1 VGKLRFFYTRENQ
14 QFHSDLKIILTA
26 MQTCGKYNCAMI
38 KDDTLERNLKR
49 IYEEAYKIEV
59 KVEDGG
65 KLPSKVRQ
73 TDAGFDLY
81 ATEDIKLLPGQSG
94 KTPLNIRMKLPR
106 NTYAE
111 ITTKSGLGS
120 KGHSVRAGIIDEEY
134 RGVPHVI
141 HSNVNLILG
150 LDQDGF
156 PLMNTEPLVI
166 KKGDKLAQL
175 IMHPY
180 SNQYFI
186 EEVQELDMNT
196 SRGEGGFGST
206 GK

>member
-1 VGKLRFFYTRENQ
+1 MYNSIMDKNTMEQLRKLY
-14 QFHSDLKIILTA
+14 
-26 MQTCGKYNCAMI
+26 G
-38 KDDTLERNLKR
+38 
-49 IYEEAYKIEV
+49 EAYKIEV

-65 KLPSKVRQ
+65 KLPHKVRES
-73 TDAGFDLY
+73 DAGFDLF
-81 ATEDIKLLPGQSG
+81 ATEDIYLYPGQSG
-94 KTPLNIRMKLPR
+94 KTPLNVRLKLPL

-134 RGVPHVI
+134 RGVINVI
-141 HSNVNLILG
+141 HSNVALIAG
-150 LDQDGF
+150 LDEDGL
-156 PLMNTEPLVI
+156 PLMRTEPLVI
-166 KKGDKLAQL
+166 KKGEKLAQL
-175 IMHPY
+175 IIHPY
-180 SNQYFI
+180 NKQYFI

>member
-1 VGKLRFFYTRENQ
+1 MDENTKQQLR
-14 QFHSDLKIILTA
+14 KIYA
-26 MQTCGKYNCAMI
+26 
-38 KDDTLERNLKR
+38 DS
-49 IYEEAYKIEV
+49 YKIEV

-65 KLPSKVRQ
+65 KLPHKVRQ
-73 TDAGFDLY
+73 SDAGFDLF
-81 ATEDIKLLPGQSG
+81 ATEDITLYPGQSG
-94 KTPLNIRMKLPR
+94 KTPLNIRLKLPL

-134 RGVPHVI
+134 RGVINVI
-141 HSNVNLILG
+141 HSNVALIAG
-150 LDQDGF
+150 LDQDGL
-156 PLMNTEPLVI
+156 PLMHVGPLLI

-175 IMHPY
+175 ILHPY

-186 EEVQELDMNT
+186 EEVQEMDMNT

-206 GK
+206 GPS

>member
-1 VGKLRFFYTRENQ
+1 MYNAGMDENTKEQLRKMYKQ
-14 QFHSDLKIILTA
+14 
-26 MQTCGKYNCAMI
+26 
-38 KDDTLERNLKR
+38 
-49 IYEEAYKIEV
+49 AYKIEV

-65 KLPSKVRQ
+65 KLPNKVRQ
-73 TDAGFDLY
+73 SDAGFDLF
-81 ATEDIKLLPGQSG
+81 ATEDITLYPGQSG
-94 KTPLNIRMKLPR
+94 KTPLNVRLKLPL

-120 KGHSVRAGIIDEEY
+120 RGHSVRAGIIDEEY
-134 RGVPHVI
+134 RGVINVI
-141 HSNVNLILG
+141 HSNVALIAG
-150 LDQDGF
+150 LDPDGL
-156 PLMNTEPLVI
+156 PLMLTEPLVI

-175 IMHPY
+175 ILHPY
-180 SNQYFI
+180 NNQYFI

>member
-1 VGKLRFFYTRENQ
+1 MYNAGMDENTKEQLRKMYKQ
-14 QFHSDLKIILTA
+14 
-26 MQTCGKYNCAMI
+26 
-38 KDDTLERNLKR
+38 
-49 IYEEAYKIEV
+49 AYKIEV

-65 KLPSKVRQ
+65 KLPNKVRQ
-73 TDAGFDLY
+73 TDAGFDLF
-81 ATEDIKLLPGQSG
+81 ATEDITLYPGQSG
-94 KTPLNIRMKLPR
+94 KTPLNVRLKLPL

-120 KGHSVRAGIIDEEY
+120 RGHSVRAGIIDEEY
-134 RGVPHVI
+134 RGVINVI
-141 HSNVNLILG
+141 HSNVALIAG
-150 LDQDGF
+150 LDPDGL
-156 PLMNTEPLVI
+156 PLMLTEPLVI

-175 IMHPY
+175 ILHPY
-180 SNQYFI
+180 NNQYFI

>member
-1 VGKLRFFYTRENQ
+1 MYNYRNNIGDKMGIQEDIKEQ
-14 QFHSDLKIILTA
+14 LKGI
-26 MQTCGKYNCAMI
+26 YN
-38 KDDTLERNLKR
+38 DT
-49 IYEEAYKIEV
+49 YKIEV
-59 KVEDGG
+59 KVEQDG
-65 KLPSKVRQ
+65 KLPHKVRQ
-73 TDAGFDLY
+73 SDAGFDLF
-81 ATEDIKLLPGQSG
+81 ATEDIALLPGQSG
-94 KTPLNIRMKLPR
+94 KTPLNVRLKLPI

-120 KGHSVRAGIIDEEY
+120 RGHSVRAGIIDEEY
-134 RGVPHVI
+134 RGVINVI
-141 HSNVNLILG
+141 HSNVAVIASVDG
-150 LDQDGF
+150 DGF
-156 PLMNTEPLVI
+156 PLMNTEPLII

-175 IMHPY
+175 IIHPY

>member
-1 VGKLRFFYTRENQ
+1 MYNAGMQDSRLEDKLKK
-14 QFHSDLKIILTA
+14 L
-26 MQTCGKYNCAMI
+26 YN
-38 KDDTLERNLKR
+38 DSYR
-49 IYEEAYKIEV
+49 IEV
-59 KVEDGG
+59 KVETDG
-65 KLPSKVRQ
+65 KLPNKVRK
-73 TDAGFDLY
+73 TDAGFDLF
-81 ATEDIKLLPGQSG
+81 ATEDITLYPGQSG
-94 KTPLNIRMKLPR
+94 KTPLNVRLKLPL

-120 KGHSVRAGIIDEEY
+120 RGHAVRAGVIDEEY
-134 RGVPHVI
+134 RGVINVI
-141 HSNVNLILG
+141 HSNVAIIAG
-150 LDQDGF
+150 LDPDGL
-156 PLMNTEPLVI
+156 PLMLTEPLVI
-166 KKGDKLAQL
+166 KKGEKLAQL

>member
-1 VGKLRFFYTRENQ
+1 MDNMLTQELRR
-14 QFHSDLKIILTA
+14 QF
-26 MQTCGKYNCAMI
+26 
-38 KDDTLERNLKR
+38 
-49 IYEEAYKIEV
+49 EEAYKIEV

-81 ATEDIKLLPGQSG
+81 ATEDIYLLPGQSG
-94 KTPLNIRMKLPR
+94 KTPLNIRLKLPP

-120 KGHSVRAGIIDEEY
+120 RGHSVRAGIIDEEY
-134 RGVPHVI
+134 RGIIHVI

-150 LDQDGF
+150 LDKDGL

-166 KKGDKLAQL
+166 KKGEKIAQL

-180 SNQYFI
+180 SNLFFI
-186 EEVQELDMNT
+186 KEVEELDTNT

-206 GK
+206 GSF

>member
-1 VGKLRFFYTRENQ
+1 MDN
-14 QFHSDLKIILTA
+14 
-26 MQTCGKYNCAMI
+26 
-38 KDDTLERNLKR
+38 TLEQKLKKQF
-49 IYEEAYKIEV
+49 EEAYKIEV
-59 KVEDGG
+59 KVEEGG

-94 KTPLNIRMKLPR
+94 KTPLNVRFKLPT

-134 RGVPHVI
+134 RGVVHVI
-141 HSNVNLILG
+141 HSNVNLVAG
-150 LDQDGF
+150 LDEEHGF
-156 PLMNTEPLVI
+156 PLLNVEPLVI
-166 KKGDKLAQL
+166 KKGEKIAQL

-180 SNQYFI
+180 SNLYFI
-186 EEVQELDMNT
+186 EEVQELDTNT

-206 GK
+206 GAS

>member
-1 VGKLRFFYTRENQ
+1 MDENTKEQLRKMYKQ
-14 QFHSDLKIILTA
+14 
-26 MQTCGKYNCAMI
+26 
-38 KDDTLERNLKR
+38 
-49 IYEEAYKIEV
+49 AYKIEV

-65 KLPSKVRQ
+65 KLPNKVRQ
-73 TDAGFDLY
+73 SDAGFDLF
-81 ATEDIKLLPGQSG
+81 ATEDITLYPGQSG
-94 KTPLNIRMKLPR
+94 KTPLNVRLKLPL

-120 KGHSVRAGIIDEEY
+120 RGHSVRAGIIDEEY
-134 RGVPHVI
+134 RGVINVI
-141 HSNVNLILG
+141 HSNVALIAG
-150 LDQDGF
+150 LDNDGL
-156 PLMNTEPLVI
+156 PLMLTEPLLI

-175 IMHPY
+175 ILHPY
-180 SNQYFI
+180 NNQYFI

>member
-1 VGKLRFFYTRENQ
+1 MIFIIPERLCFFTTFENKYLPLYFVILYKKTIGDFMIDQNLRDKLNKV
-14 QFHSDLKIILTA
+14 HAD
-26 MQTCGKYNCAMI
+26 
-38 KDDTLERNLKR
+38 
-49 IYEEAYKIEV
+49 AYKIEV
-59 KVEDGG
+59 KVEEGG
-65 KLPSKVRQ
+65 KLPHKVRQ
-73 TDAGFDLY
+73 TDAGFDLF
-81 ATEDIKLLPGQSG
+81 ATEDISLVPGQSG
-94 KTPLNIRMKLPR
+94 KTPLNIRLKLPL

-134 RGVPHVI
+134 RGIINVI
-141 HSNVNLILG
+141 HSNVNVISHVDEEG
-150 LDQDGF
+150 Y
-156 PLMNTEPLVI
+156 PIMRTEPLVI

-180 SNQYFI
+180 SNQYYL

-206 GK
+206 GPS

>member
-1 VGKLRFFYTRENQ
+1 MDENTKEQLR
-14 QFHSDLKIILTA
+14 KIYK
-26 MQTCGKYNCAMI
+26 Q
-38 KDDTLERNLKR
+38 
-49 IYEEAYKIEV
+49 AYKVEV

-65 KLPSKVRQ
+65 KLPHKVRK
-73 TDAGFDLY
+73 TDAGFDLF
-81 ATEDIKLLPGQSG
+81 ATEDITLYPGQSG
-94 KTPLNIRMKLPR
+94 KTPLNVRLKLPL

-134 RGVPHVI
+134 RGVINVI
-141 HSNVNLILG
+141 HSNVALIAG
-150 LDQDGF
+150 LDPYGL
-156 PLMNTEPLVI
+156 PLMLIEPLVI

-175 IMHPY
+175 IIHPY
-180 SNQYFI
+180 NNQYFI

>member
-1 VGKLRFFYTRENQ
+1 MMFLTQLIKYIICNQENPR
-14 QFHSDLKIILTA
+14 
-26 MQTCGKYNCAMI
+26 MYNCHMENKKEQLRKLMEDAF
-38 KDDTLERNLKR
+38 
-49 IYEEAYKIEV
+49 KIEV

-65 KLPSKVRQ
+65 KLPHKVRQ
-73 TDAGFDLY
+73 TDAGFDLF
-81 ATEDIKLLPGQSG
+81 ATEDITLYPGQSG
-94 KTPLNIRMKLPR
+94 KTPLNVRLKLPI

-120 KGHSVRAGIIDEEY
+120 RGHAVRAGIIDEEY
-134 RGVPHVI
+134 RGVINVI
-141 HSNVNLILG
+141 HSNVALIEG
-150 LDQDGF
+150 LDEEGL
-156 PLMNTEPLVI
+156 PLMFTAPLII

-180 SNQYFI
+180 NNAYYI
-186 EEVQELDMNT
+186 EEVQDIDMNT

>member
-1 VGKLRFFYTRENQ
+1 MNNEEIYKKLQDIR
-14 QFHSDLKIILTA
+14 K
-26 MQTCGKYNCAMI
+26 QTYCV
-38 KDDTLERNLKR
+38 
-49 IYEEAYKIEV
+49 EV
-59 KVEDGG
+59 QVDDGG
-65 KLPSKVRQ
+65 KLPSKVRF

-81 ATEDIKLLPGQSG
+81 ATEDISLVPGQCG
-94 KTPLNIRMKLPR
+94 KTPLNVRLKLPP

-120 KGHSVRAGIIDEEY
+120 RGHSVRAGIIDEEY
-134 RGVPHVI
+134 RGVINVI
-141 HSNVNLILG
+141 HANVNVIRG
-150 LDQDGF
+150 LDEDGI

-166 KKGDKLAQL
+166 KKGEKLAQL

-180 SNQYFI
+180 SNQYYMQQV
-186 EEVQELDMNT
+186 EEISTDT

>member
-1 VGKLRFFYTRENQ
+1 MYVFNLV
-14 QFHSDLKIILTA
+14 LKIYFHHQETPE
-26 MQTCGKYNCAMI
+26 QYNCIMNN
-38 KDDTLERNLKR
+38 KDNMKKIFDD
-49 IYEEAYKIEV
+49 AFKIEV

-65 KLPSKVRQ
+65 KLPHKVRY
-73 TDAGFDLY
+73 TDAGFDLF
-81 ATEDIKLLPGQSG
+81 ATEDITLYPGQSG
-94 KTPLNIRMKLPR
+94 KTSLNVRLKLPQ

-120 KGHSVRAGIIDEEY
+120 KGHSVRAGVIDEEY
-134 RGVPHVI
+134 RGVINVI
-141 HSNVNLILG
+141 HANVALIATV
-150 LDQDGF
+150 DSEGF
-156 PLMNTEPLVI
+156 PLMLTDPLVI

-180 SNQYFI
+180 NNAYFI

>member
-1 VGKLRFFYTRENQ
+1 MVSQNDLNELLGKLN
-14 QFHSDLKIILTA
+14 
-26 MQTCGKYNCAMI
+26 
-38 KDDTLERNLKR
+38 KDAFR
-49 IYEEAYKIEV
+49 IEV

-65 KLPSKVRQ
+65 KLPSKVRF

-81 ATEDIKLLPGQSG
+81 ATEDITLYPGQSG
-94 KTPLNIRMKLPR
+94 KTPLNVRFKLPV

-134 RGVPHVI
+134 RGVVHVI

-150 LDQDGF
+150 LDEDGL
-156 PLMNTEPLVI
+156 PLMRTEPLVI
-166 KKGDKLAQL
+166 KKGEKIAQL

-180 SNQYFI
+180 SNQYYI